1 MAAMGRSKSIW
12 PDGLPGQILKLE
24 GEAVFPLF
32 ARLLDIT
39 ISNAAISSDW
49 KRAMVVPTYK
59 GGNRSVVTKYR
70 PVSLTL
76 LICKQMQYVIAGYL
90 RQVWNTN
97 KWQYKDQHGFR
108 PGYTCDRHIVTVC
121 QDIADF
127 LGEGARIDAIIID
140 FFKSFRFSSVRSAAY
155 EN

>member
-1 MAAMGRSKSIW
+1 MIRKRQAAIRRNKSTG
-12 PDGLPGQILKLE
+12 PDGVLGEILKL
-24 GEAVFPLF
+24 GMEAIIPYL

-90 RQVWNTN
+90 RQVWDTS
-97 KWQYKDQHGFR
+97 KSLY
-108 PGYTCDRHIVTVC
+108 
-121 QDIADF
+121 
-127 LGEGARIDAIIID
+127 EG
-140 FFKSFRFSSVRSAAY
+140 
-155 EN
+155 